1 MIKMQEDLDRM
12 SPKGVAVLM
21 AYDAFRIC
29 LGGRPKNFTYEQVLL
44 WMKLV
49 K

>member
-1 MIKMQEDLDRM
+1 MIKVQEELDRVG
-12 SPKGVAVLM
+12 PKVLAVLM

-29 LGGRPKNFTYEQVLL
+29 LGGKPKNFTYEQVLL
-44 WMKLV
+44 WMRLV